1 MKVILLEDVKSIGK
15 AGELVN
21 AKSGYAR
28 NFLFPRGLAI
38 EATPVNL
45 KTWKEEQKKNKA
57 QMEKEK
63 EEAMELKEEIEKKG
77 IVFKQKSGEAGRLF
91 GSITTKDIAGELEK
105 QRNIKIDRRKIELD
119 DNIKELG
126 LVNVTVRVYPQVTAN
141 LKVDVKAE

>member
-21 AKSGYAR
+21 AKAGYAR

-38 EATPVNL
+38 EATPDNL

-63 EEAMELKEEIEKKG
+63 EEAMRLKEEIEKEG

-126 LVNVTVRVYPQVTAN
+126 LVNVTVRVYPQITAN

>member
-21 AKSGYAR
+21 AKIGYAR

-38 EATPVNL
+38 EATPANL
-45 KTWKEEQKKNKA
+45 KTWKEEKKKNEAKS
-57 QMEKEK
+57 EKERL
-63 EEAMELKEEIEKKG
+63 EAIEIKKEIEEET
-77 IVFKQKSGEAGRLF
+77 ITFKQKSGEGGRLF
-91 GSITTKDIAGELEK
+91 GSITSKDLADALKK
-105 QRNIKIDRRKIELD
+105 QRDIKIDRRKIELG

-126 LVNVTVRVYPQVTAN
+126 LTTVIVRVYPEITAN